1 MTAAQAKAVL
11 PLVDIL
17 YVPYAAKWADE
28 LPRSGAKI
36 IGAHPLISHDGEMPA
51 HRAGFDGELLTT
63 LTETDAAHKIS
74 DASLHAMNGQTLKA
88 LRMLGYERA
97 TVSVE
102 LNAAQIADL
111 PDLLPTEAI
120 VYGRLTLMTTSYCPM
135 RCGDKN
141 AVPLRR
147 GKLFLPTAW
156 ENLSPSCVP
165 APVAESQF

>member
-102 LNAAQIADL
+102 LNAAAYLICPTSCPRKQSSMAGL
-111 PDLLPTEAI
+111 P
-120 VYGRLTLMTTSYCPM
+120 
-135 RCGDKN
+135 
-141 AVPLRR
+141 
-147 GKLFLPTAW
+147 
-156 ENLSPSCVP
+156 
-165 APVAESQF
+165 